1 MLRAS
6 KTSWYRPA
14 DAVGFFPAT
23 PKRELANS
31 IQKIT
36 EEEGKRIGII
46 NIKIYETGGVS
57 LKSQLVRT
65 DLTECVFP
73 DCMLCESGL
82 RGASHSRRGA
92 VYGAKCELCE
102 KSGVLAEYIGE
113 TGDNA
118 FHRSEE
124 HKNDVRS
131 KNTKNALAK
140 HLEGHHQQNVAD
152 ISAFKFNVHSTFSR
166 ALDRQV
172 FEGTLISNSEADIL
186 MNSKAEFHQPA
197 VTRIVTTREVADRSA
212 GR

>member
-1 MLRAS
+1 M
-6 KTSWYRPA
+6 
-14 DAVGFFPAT
+14 
-23 PKRELANS
+23 
-31 IQKIT
+31 
-36 EEEGKRIGII
+36 
-46 NIKIYETGGVS
+46 
-57 LKSQLVRT
+57 
-65 DLTECVFP
+65 
-73 DCMLCESGL
+73 
-82 RGASHSRRGA
+82 
-92 VYGAKCELCE
+92 YGAKCELCE

-131 KNTKNALAK
+131 KITKNALAK